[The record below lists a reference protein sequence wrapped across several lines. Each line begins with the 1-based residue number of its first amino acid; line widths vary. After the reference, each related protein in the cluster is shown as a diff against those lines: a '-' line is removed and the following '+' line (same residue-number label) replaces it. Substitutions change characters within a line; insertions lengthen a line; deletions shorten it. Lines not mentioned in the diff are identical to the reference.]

1 MSPALAPATRRVGA
15 YALRTEEAGGPVVGF
30 VGAAAGGAISAD
42 VTVHQSGGD
51 PFSQKQLGD
60 LRYEDLTVEAGVAMP
75 GALFDWVAS
84 SWGSQPP
91 ARDGAL
97 LALGH
102 DFTIQREQPF
112 DDALIAETT
121 LPALDATVKSP
132 GRLMVRITPRT
143 LGTPTSP
150 GTKLQVKLANS
161 SHKSWLTANFRLTI
175 DGMDT
180 KHVSRIEPL
189 AIRRAI
195 EVETSGAGGRTIS
208 PGRIAFPDLRVR
220 ISAVSA
226 ASWYAWHKD
235 FVIDGH
241 NTNADERSGA
251 ISFLSS
257 DLQTELARIELF
269 GIGIVR
275 VAPLP
280 PGDGL
285 SVAAIVADL
294 YCERME
300 LVPGVP

>member
-1 MSPALAPATRRVGA
+1 MSPALAAATRRVGA

-102 DFTIQREQPF
+102 DFKIQREQPF

-121 LPALDATVKSP
+121 LPALDAAAKSP
-132 GRLMVRITPRT
+132 GRIMVRITPRT

-150 GTKLQVKLANS
+150 GTKLQVNLANS

-195 EVETSGAGGRTIS
+195 EV
-208 PGRIAFPDLRVR
+208 
-220 ISAVSA
+220 
-226 ASWYAWHKD
+226 
-235 FVIDGH
+235 
-241 NTNADERSGA
+241 ADERRRRPDDFARSHRLPRPTG
-251 ISFLSS
+251 SHFRG
-257 DLQTELARIELF
+257 QRREL
-269 GIGIVR
+269 VR
-275 VAPLP
+275 VAQ
-280 PGDGL
+280 GL
-285 SVAAIVADL
+285 RHRRPQHECRRA
-294 YCERME
+294 ERGN
-300 LVPGVP
+300 LVPEPGPPDGARAGRPLRHRHRQGRPAPAR